1 MFNEKYVI
9 EVFGCEDDL
18 ENGCEPVEIY
28 EFDTSVECQA
38 QQMYLYQTLPEG
50 CVFTVSRQ

>member
-1 MFNEKYVI
+1 MLNEKYVI

-18 ENGCEPVEIY
+18 ENGCEPIEIY

-38 QQMYLYQTLPEG
+38 QQMYLYQTLPKG